1 MRYVM
6 RQRRTRVRRRDV
18 WMKVKDPDQ
27 IKRWRVR
34 RKLLQTEL
42 AFLVSCT
49 QQTISLIETGKM
61 SSLSEDLAL
70 AIAKKLDVPWEDLFT
85 AHDVSVMPALT
96 NDAHSERRLV
106 SA

>member
-1 MRYVM
+1 
-6 RQRRTRVRRRDV
+6 
-18 WMKVKDPDQ
+18 MKVKDPDQ

-42 AFLVSCT
+42 AFLASCT

-61 SSLSEDLAL
+61 TSLSEDLAL
-70 AIAKKLDVPWEDLFT
+70 SIAKKLDVPWEDLFT
-85 AHDVSVMPALT
+85 AHEDPAT
-96 NDAHSERRLV
+96 STVTSDAHSKRRLI